1 MLILIRSRHRGRDHR
16 IVPQLVTWIGGILG
30 ALALIE
36 AVWAWRPVVVCPG
49 EAGDGLFGMSFG
61 AHLLA
66 AASLTAPALIGL
78 LAVLIPSH
86 LAGTLQRFAM
96 ASIALV
102 AIASASWAWFV
113 VLFAVMGECFV

>member
-1 MLILIRSRHRGRDHR
+1 MILFRSRHRGRDRR

-30 ALALIE
+30 ALALFE
-36 AVWAWRPVVVCPG
+36 VAWAWRPVVMCPG

-66 AASLTAPALIGL
+66 GASLLAPALIGL

-86 LAGTLQRFAM
+86 LAARLRRFAM
-96 ASIALV
+96 GSIALV